1 MMKPMICQSSQYY
14 PFIDVAKGLGV
25 FCVLIAHTSWIVGYA
40 DSLFTKI
47 VTTFFLG
54 LLFIASGFVSGKI
67 WGSKK
72 NWRDLTAAKNFKIL
86 IPFFVVG
93 LCFVLIKDLALTG
106 TISKNPF
113 DRLLT
118 QIYNGGYWYLLSLF
132 VYKMLAVVS
141 SILTDKCKK
150 KGSSRLVIGGGNI
163 LILIIIVIV
172 CYYLTNLIG
181 LSIMY
186 QYIGYYIIGMLIFYY
201 SLQKTLLSKDWFAAI
216 LLVLTLLIFLV
227 NYYVDTHYPGRSI
240 IIGLVSSVAVF
251 SVLIRTHN
259 NPLVRFFRWI
269 GTFSLDVYVL
279 HYFFILGSYDLID
292 RQWFVSISWLAQAL
306 VQITLT
312 IVLLMCSYIVSKI
325 MRSNPLLSKCILGR

>member
-1 MMKPMICQSSQYY
+1 MKPMTRKGSQYY

-67 WGSKK
+67 WGSKN

-93 LCFVLIKDLALTG
+93 LCFVLINDLALTG

-113 DRLLT
+113 NRLLT
-118 QIYNGGYWYLLSLF
+118 QLYNGGYWYLLSLF
-132 VYKMLAVVS
+132 VYKILVIIS
-141 SILTDKCKK
+141 SILTDKCFKV
-150 KGSSRLVIGGGNI
+150 RRHTFVAVGGGNVL
-163 LILIIIVIV
+163 LITMVAIA
-172 CYYLTNLIG
+172 CYCLTDCMG

-186 QYIGYYIIGMLIFYY
+186 QYIEYYIIGIIIFYF
-201 SLQKTLLSKDWFAAI
+201 SLQKTLLNKDWVAAI
-216 LLVLTLLIFLV
+216 LLVLTLLIFIV
-227 NYYVDTHYPGRSI
+227 NYYVDIHYPGRSI

-279 HYFFILGSYDLID
+279 HYFFILGSNNLID

-306 VQITLT
+306 VQIALA
-312 IVLLMCSYIVSKI
+312 IVLLMCSYTVSKI
-325 MRSNPLLSKCILGR
+325 IHSNPLLSKCVLGR